1 MPYDLSD
8 FGRIYKDENSYDGQA
23 TIQAGN
29 VIIPSAKI
37 QRWLKTVEDANW
49 CGGDKS
55 DQDFAVIAALL
66 DSGHSPQD
74 ALATFLASP
83 RGDDARERKHSVQDY
98 LQRTIC
104 KATVDS
110 ANGFSVSALI
120 IDGKEVPLGDEP
132 KPEASDWRKGF
143 KSKNQLCRDVPR
155 YLVQRLVPEKALT
168 FITAPSFHGKSWL
181 VLHLGAAISVGKG
194 LWGFKGPEKAVPFRY
209 HVPEMSESLVRQRM
223 EQLHIANS
231 DMFLVRAMESGEVWG
246 LNDERMLSSAR
257 GAVVCLDTTGYF
269 NEADDTSSYQQS
281 VKFGKLVFKLLT
293 EGGAMAVIGLYH
305 PPKYS
310 DKETDL
316 TLENSVLGSA
326 GYGGILRSCLAVR
339 NLNADLNDE
348 KLRLYVQG
356 LKNPRLKPFQL
367 AGLPL
372 TMSVRPGESP
382 YLSGIVRDQKQNKQ
396 HQQKQER
403 QMQVLELLKQG
414 NSVRGIAEKLKIS
427 HNTVRA
433 IRDEFED
440 E

>member
-1 MPYDLSD
+1 
-8 FGRIYKDENSYDGQA
+8 
-23 TIQAGN
+23 
-29 VIIPSAKI
+29 
-37 QRWLKTVEDANW
+37 
-49 CGGDKS
+49 
-55 DQDFAVIAALL
+55 
-66 DSGHSPQD
+66 
-74 ALATFLASP
+74 
-83 RGDDARERKHSVQDY
+83 
-98 LQRTIC
+98 
-104 KATVDS
+104 
-110 ANGFSVSALI
+110 
-120 IDGKEVPLGDEP
+120 
-132 KPEASDWRKGF
+132 
-143 KSKNQLCRDVPR
+143 
-155 YLVQRLVPEKALT
+155 
-168 FITAPSFHGKSWL
+168 
-181 VLHLGAAISVGKG
+181 
-194 LWGFKGPEKAVPFRY
+194 
-209 HVPEMSESLVRQRM
+209 
-223 EQLHIANS
+223 
-231 DMFLVRAMESGEVWG
+231 
-246 LNDERMLSSAR
+246 
-257 GAVVCLDTTGYF
+257 
-269 NEADDTSSYQQS
+269 
-281 VKFGKLVFKLLT
+281 VFKLLT